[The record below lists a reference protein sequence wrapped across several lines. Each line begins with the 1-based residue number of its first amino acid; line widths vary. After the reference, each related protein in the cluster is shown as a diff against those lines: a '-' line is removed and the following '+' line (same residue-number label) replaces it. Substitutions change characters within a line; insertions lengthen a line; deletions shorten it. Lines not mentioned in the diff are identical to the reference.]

1 MKVKKKWS
9 TMIITIPEPTLTLIK
24 VAAATSGLDTD
35 VRKLTPTPF
44 LIAKSGTQPLLPRR
58 KGVERWK

>member
-9 TMIITIPEPTLTLIK
+9 TIITIPESTLTLIK

-44 LIAKSGTQPLLPRR
+44 LIVKSGTQALLPRR